1 MERVAPSP
9 SNTGAT
15 FRFRS
20 ATARAPVA
28 RATALAPRSAFKP
41 RREDRGLHDELR
53 QLGQI
58 EDGGD
63 DGDAR

>member
-20 ATARAPVA
+20 ATARAPV
-28 RATALAPRSAFKP
+28 ALAPRSAFKP